1 MNDCVCANCVGGG
14 GVTFLSFGNV
24 EKIVSLTY
32 ISGGRT
38 GFSREVAQTFFLLL
52 LYKSCLT
59 LLFLN
64 FILRFLTNHSFDF
77 FL

>member
-1 MNDCVCANCVGGG
+1 MVVCVPTVLEGR
-14 GVTFLSFGNV
+14 VTFLSFGNV
-24 EKIVSLTY
+24 EKIVSLTS
-32 ISGGRT
+32 ISGGHT
-38 GFSREVAQTFFLLL
+38 GFSGEVVKTFFLLL

-64 FILRFLTNHSFDF
+64 FILRLLTNHSFDF